1 MTMTG
6 ARQILSFTLSSLFAR
21 WAHCRMQMTRQRT
34 SESSIAFSTH
44 AKTSLPLRGSKSVCS
59 GKVPG
64 GFDQPQSPVV
74 LRPTEL
80 RYLSDGQQKTEL

>member
-6 ARQILSFTLSSLFAR
+6 ARQILSLMLSSLFAR
-21 WAHCRMQMTRQRT
+21 WAYCRLQKTRQRT

-44 AKTSLPLRGSKSVCS
+44 AKTSLPLCGSKSVCS

-64 GFDQPQSPVV
+64 GFDSTPEPSCPAA
-74 LRPTEL
+74 
-80 RYLSDGQQKTEL
+80 Y